1 MSRDDL
7 MGKVHLH
14 GSLSYSSYHWQHH
27 NHNHNPHHDHHHHA
41 HCAMRRHKSGSD
53 QASQLPQPL
62 APSLLSH
69 SLARLLLIVIVIVF
83 ISSSLS
89 LSSLSSLQGISD
101 DGFVTNLPQ
110 GGFPCFQSKHLK
122 ARSGPGYLTVSAHKG
137 FLLFSCFWTLSVVID
152 TPCCR
157 PGPSDTMFTS
167 CRWRWLPWSRLP
179 PAAAWLSSTWIP
191 AATWLPCPARSFS
204 SFKICRFYWYIN
216 FQVTLAS
223 LELSLASLELTL
235 VNLVPTLLLVNLV
248 TQPLGQATLDIHLS
262 RDSCEPFPSHQV
274 ELSC

>member
-1 MSRDDL
+1 M
-7 MGKVHLH
+7 
-14 GSLSYSSYHWQHH
+14 
-27 NHNHNPHHDHHHHA
+27 P
-41 HCAMRRHKSGSD
+41 RHKSGSD

-157 PGPSDTMFTS
+157 PGPSDTNVYNLQVEVASLVKASPSSNLAILNLDTS
-167 CRWRWLPWSRLP
+167 R
-179 PAAAWLSSTWIP
+179 
-191 AATWLPCPARSFS
+191 
-204 SFKICRFYWYIN
+204 N
-216 FQVTLAS
+216 LAS
-223 LELSLASLELTL
+223 LPSK
-235 VNLVPTLLLVNLV
+235 VVLLLQDLSFLLV
-248 TQPLGQATLDIHLS
+248 Y
-262 RDSCEPFPSHQV
+262 
-274 ELSC
+274 